1 MLLISNLRPLRKT
14 LQLNKDSK
22 FPILSSS
29 NRYDPGE
36 HKGEREREREE
47 GSTPTIPYNQ
57 DKEDIFFFYF

>member
-36 HKGEREREREE
+36 HKGERERER
-47 GSTPTIPYNQ
+47 GR
-57 DKEDIFFFYF
+57 